1 MTRPALETE
10 RCSRCNQGTAFEW
23 DDEERGFV
31 SSCCHWPEQPL
42 PADAER
48 EPPDA

>member
-10 RCSRCNQGTAFEW
+10 RCARCGMGTAFEW
-23 DDEERGFV
+23 DDFEGAFV
-31 SSCCHWPEQPL
+31 SVCCTAREKAL